1 MSQIDEKTKEKLIVE
16 WKQLRGNFFNLLRED
31 KIKFEQSYKE
41 HPLYNSV
48 IKHFDKSFMDVNQ
61 LAEAEIDIYLK
72 TPKKS

>member
-1 MSQIDEKTKEKLIVE
+1 MSQIDEKTKEKLIIE

-31 KIKFEQSYKE
+31 REKFEQSYKE